1 MMLVVDC
8 LSFEV
13 LKLQARQKNNFFLHK
28 MAQTML
34 SYIFFSSKGIASSDF
49 FVLFLHVRKN
59 SSHFLQLTL
68 DLTCHIF

>member
-13 LKLQARQKNNFFLHK
+13 LKLQARQKNNFCWHK

-34 SYIFFSSKGIASSDF
+34 SYIFFQARALHPVTFLF
-49 FVLFLHVRKN
+49 FFCMLEKIVLTFCN
-59 SSHFLQLTL
+59 
-68 DLTCHIF
+68 